1 MLSEVEVQSRGLI
14 KLHVLFSATF
24 RAGVKRK
31 LTLLTN
37 KKITARL
44 AKDYAMERK
53 VFEGIKI
60 IKIGINLGISY
71 FFLSPTLKGGKSNKD

>member
-1 MLSEVEVQSRGLI
+1 M
-14 KLHVLFSATF
+14 LFSTPF
-24 RAGVKRK
+24 KAGVKRK

-60 IKIGINLGISY
+60 IKIGMNLGRSY